1 MISVYRT
8 NSENNSFLT
17 LVRELDKELE
27 ISDGEDHCF
36 YDQFNKLDTIK
47 HVVLLYK
54 DQMAVGC
61 GAIKNFEEGKM
72 ELKRMFVLPEK
83 RGEGLASIILQ
94 ELEKWALEMSFR
106 SCVLETGINQPE
118 AISLYKKNGYR
129 SIPNYGQYSGLK
141 TSLCFEKNLINT

>member
-8 NSENNSFLT
+8 NSENNDFLT

-27 ISDGEDHCF
+27 IRDGEDHSF

-54 DQMAVGC
+54 DQTAVGC
-61 GAIKNFEEGKM
+61 GAIKKFGEGKM
-72 ELKRMFVLPEK
+72 EIKRMFVLPEK
-83 RGEGLASIILQ
+83 RGAGFASRILK
-94 ELEKWALEMSFR
+94 ELESWAVEMTFR
-106 SCVLETGINQPE
+106 SCVLETGIRQPE

-141 TSLCFEKNLINT
+141 TSLCFEKNL